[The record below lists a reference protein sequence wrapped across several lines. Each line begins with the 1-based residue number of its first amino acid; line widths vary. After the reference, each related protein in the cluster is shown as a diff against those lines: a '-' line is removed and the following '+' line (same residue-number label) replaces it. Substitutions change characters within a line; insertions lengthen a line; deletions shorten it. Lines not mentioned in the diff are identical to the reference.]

1 MTRRVAYFTCY
12 FTSQLLNL
20 PPHTM
25 TRYQIF
31 HTCLPFLNCPVFQVK
46 MLRLSYIFFIVFF
59 IFVISSYYDLNTFV
73 TSPSPSFLIL
83 NSFTK
88 PWYKQN
94 PWYKQKHIID
104 RQFPSFK
111 TFVIFKILVISII
124 FIFLLFMIFLH
135 LCITVRYVTFSTNLS
150 LHRNNKTIPML
161 TQSLLILLSLSLFGF
176 LSAESPENCLPVIL
190 ILPGL
195 EYECIYMFIVAL
207 KFRKRLFHILFAILS
222 IYILHLAT
230 TFSACILCLLIFQ
243 NWCHSLP
250 QNSPQWLQILPI
262 ILSNDIHQNPGPPFH
277 NNFFNVMLWNVNSI
291 AKDNFHRVRL
301 IEAHN
306 SLFNYHLISICKTSL
321 NDSIKL
327 PDILLTDYTFVHSKN
342 PANTRHGGVG
352 LFYKNSLPVKIRYD
366 LCFDES
372 IVVELKF
379 GRKKIF
385 FTVLY
390 RSPASNYTS
399 PEFMAF
405 LSNVSNLYTKIN
417 NENPYASFF
426 TGDFNGHSQFW
437 WPDGDTTAEGREIEN
452 LISSLGLSQLISEP
466 TNFDPNKNPSCIDL
480 VITGPPNLVL
490 DSGTRASLDSF
501 CHHQITYC
509 RVNFNLPPPHPLL
522 KKRCGIITRLTQSFL
537 RKM

>member
-1 MTRRVAYFTCY
+1 
-12 FTSQLLNL
+12 
-20 PPHTM
+20 M

-31 HTCLPFLNCPVFQVK
+31 HTCLLFLDCLVFQVK
-46 MLRLSYIFFIVFF
+46 MLRLSYVFFMVRF
-59 IFVISSYYDLNTFV
+59 IFVISSYYDSNTFV
-73 TSPSPSFLIL
+73 TSPSPSFLTL
-83 NSFTK
+83 NSFK
-88 PWYKQN
+88 K

-111 TFVIFKILVISII
+111 TFVIFKIVVISVI
-124 FIFLLFMIFLH
+124 FIFLLVMIFLH
-135 LCITVRYVTFSTNLS
+135 LCITVRHVTFSTNLS
-150 LHRNNKTIPML
+150 LLRKNKTTPML

-195 EYECIYMFIVAL
+195 EYGCIYMFIVAL

-230 TFSACILCLLIFQ
+230 TFSACILCLLVFQ
-243 NWCHSLP
+243 NWCHSFS
-250 QNSPQWLQILPI
+250 QNSPQWQQILLI

-277 NNFFNVMLWNVNSI
+277 NNFFNFMSWNVNSI

-306 SLFNYHLISICKTSL
+306 SLFNYDLISICETSL

-327 PDILLTDYTFVHSKN
+327 PDILLTDHTFVHSKN

-352 LFYKNSLPVKIRYD
+352 LFYKNSLPIKIRYD
-366 LCFDES
+366 LSFDES

-390 RSPASNYTS
+390 RSPASNYNS
-399 PEFMAF
+399 PEFMDF
-405 LSNVSNLYTKIN
+405 LSNFSNLYTKIN

-426 TGDFNGHSQFW
+426 TGNFNGHSQFW
-437 WPDGDTTAEGREIEN
+437 WPDGDTTAEGREI
-452 LISSLGLSQLISEP
+452 
-466 TNFDPNKNPSCIDL
+466 
-480 VITGPPNLVL
+480 
-490 DSGTRASLDSF
+490 
-501 CHHQITYC
+501 H
-509 RVNFNLPPPHPLL
+509 
-522 KKRCGIITRLTQSFL
+522 
-537 RKM
+537 